1 MFARRSHRQAFL
13 IPHDYSSQSPR
24 GRFKSLTFYDSHATI
39 HFMNAARETAAIKSI
54 ESQRK
59 MSFLHKT
66 MTNEEISQI
75 RYLKRVRRQFQC
87 LHLQLRIS
95 PFSLVGARR
104 ASKKLKIFHA
114 AAIKSERF
122 NDQFIKWQRNKFAI
136 INCKVNTTR
145 EPFNNGE
152 RFLWASVQS

>member
-1 MFARRSHRQAFL
+1 
-13 IPHDYSSQSPR
+13 
-24 GRFKSLTFYDSHATI
+24 
-39 HFMNAARETAAIKSI
+39 
-54 ESQRK
+54 

-152 RFLWASVQS
+152 RFLWASVQSWSVSACDNGIVGLHNWEAWRSCENLDDCLWLLRRRAFLHFNWMVFKIMENGL